1 MRRLALLILL
11 LLVTT
16 LAHGQ
21 APDSSRAARESRTSD
36 WRTLVG
42 GPGPENAQLHLI
54 DGVAYIGANDFARLI
69 DATKFWHGSPRK
81 LVLRVTQHRLQ
92 FTVDNPF
99 VLVDD
104 HTVLLDQPVRSVGG
118 EPQIPAD
125 FAKLLPDDPDLPR
138 LVIDSEGSRV
148 FRVPPSGIVG
158 SPKVS
163 VEGGVTRIVFPVDRP
178 DEVVVAA
185 RSRAHFR
192 IRFSGFFAGAI
203 PRTLPEGVLLDTL
216 RTLRTASGT
225 AFELRIAPSAAGFR
239 LESDTDRS
247 RVTLALFPRA
257 AGDLERFAPAPP
269 AGRRLIRT
277 IVLDPGH
284 GGSDRGVQ
292 AEGLAEKDLTLA
304 LARQLQQ
311 ELQRRLRARVVLT
324 RTEDQTLSAAERAE
338 RANRARADLVISLHM
353 DGFSGARARGVT
365 VYCPPAT
372 VGSGDEDGAEAIVLL
387 PWRDVALR
395 HAVLAREVAEDVQ
408 SALELHS
415 LGPTRLREMMMV
427 PMLGVN
433 APGIMLECATL
444 TAEADRKRLG
454 SVDGVRV
461 LAATIADGVAAYE
474 QGIP

>member
-163 VEGGVTRIVFPVDRP
+163 VEGGVTRIVFPVDPTRSWWRRARAP
-178 DEVVVAA
+178 TSASASAGSSPA
-185 RSRAHFR
+185 RSRER
-192 IRFSGFFAGAI
+192 C
-203 PRTLPEGVLLDTL
+203 
-216 RTLRTASGT
+216 
-225 AFELRIAPSAAGFR
+225 
-239 LESDTDRS
+239 
-247 RVTLALFPRA
+247 PRA
-257 AGDLERFAPAPP
+257 CCSTRCARCARRAGPP
-269 AGRRLIRT
+269 
-277 IVLDPGH
+277 
-284 GGSDRGVQ
+284 S
-292 AEGLAEKDLTLA
+292 
-304 LARQLQQ
+304 
-311 ELQRRLRARVVLT
+311 
-324 RTEDQTLSAAERAE
+324 S
-338 RANRARADLVISLHM
+338 
-353 DGFSGARARGVT
+353 
-365 VYCPPAT
+365 
-372 VGSGDEDGAEAIVLL
+372 
-387 PWRDVALR
+387 
-395 HAVLAREVAEDVQ
+395 
-408 SALELHS
+408 
-415 LGPTRLREMMMV
+415 
-427 PMLGVN
+427 
-433 APGIMLECATL
+433 
-444 TAEADRKRLG
+444 
-454 SVDGVRV
+454 
-461 LAATIADGVAAYE
+461 
-474 QGIP
+474 